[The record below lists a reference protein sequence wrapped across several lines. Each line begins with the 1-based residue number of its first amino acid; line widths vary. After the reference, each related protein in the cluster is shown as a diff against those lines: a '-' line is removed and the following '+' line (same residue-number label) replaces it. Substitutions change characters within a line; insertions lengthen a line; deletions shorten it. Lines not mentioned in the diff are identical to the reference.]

1 MANRKKGGKIMEDQT
16 KWEVY
21 KADDKGHSWKW
32 VARNNNEL
40 HLFPTKKKA
49 LEFVAQYTRG
59 AK

>member
-1 MANRKKGGKIMEDQT
+1 MEDKA

-21 KADDKGHSWKW
+21 KVDEKGHSWKW
-32 VARNNNEL
+32 VARDNSNNEL

-49 LEFVAQYTRG
+49 MEFVAQYIQEG

>member
-1 MANRKKGGKIMEDQT
+1 MEDQT

-21 KADDKGHSWKW
+21 KVDEKGHSWKW
-32 VARNNNEL
+32 VARNNNNEL